1 MLFFSL
7 SYQYDDFG
15 CNVYKYSL
23 ALKPP
28 EIDIVSGGSLN
39 ICIRQVFHIF
49 ESFYF
54 PESP

>member
-15 CNVYKYSL
+15 CNVYNDSL
-23 ALKPP
+23 TLKPP